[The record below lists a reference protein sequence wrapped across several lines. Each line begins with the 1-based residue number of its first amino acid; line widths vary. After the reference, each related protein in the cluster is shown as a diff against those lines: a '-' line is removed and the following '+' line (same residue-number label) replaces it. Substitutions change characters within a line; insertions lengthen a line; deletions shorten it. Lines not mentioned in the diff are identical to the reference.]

1 MSTDQLDISLTQGQ
15 NDNKEEA
22 GAEGF
27 EAAPQARL
35 EFLCTKLADPKF
47 QAAEPMRII
56 TVEIATVVGSMRAQ
70 GFTAE
75 ELHIM
80 SCLSERVKV
89 LRALSKQLI
98 DADFLRKREDVVNFD
113 APACQYALDKVVE
126 LLVKAMKEAGVEES
140 LRHCVMLHYRDLMA
154 IDEPLIRREMKAL
167 EG

>member
-22 GAEGF
+22 GAEGVR
-27 EAAPQARL
+27 AASQARL
-35 EFLCTKLADPKF
+35 ELVCTKLADPKF
-47 QAAEPMRII
+47 EAAELMRVI
-56 TVEIATVVGSMRAQ
+56 TVEIASVVGSMLSL

-75 ELHIM
+75 ELLIM

-98 DADFLRKREDVVNFD
+98 DAALLRKKEDVVNFEGQ
-113 APACQYALDKVVE
+113 AFQYVLDKVVE
-126 LLVKAMKEAGVEES
+126 LFVKAMKEARVEES
-140 LRHCVMLHYRDLMA
+140 LCHCVMLHYRDLMD
-154 IDEPLIRREMKAL
+154 INEPLIRRETRAL